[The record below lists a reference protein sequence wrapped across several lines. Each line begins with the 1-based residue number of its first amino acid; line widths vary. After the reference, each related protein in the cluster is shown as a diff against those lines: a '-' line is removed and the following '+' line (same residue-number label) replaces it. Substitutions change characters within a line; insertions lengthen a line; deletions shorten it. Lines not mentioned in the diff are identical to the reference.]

1 MGEPSDHSS
10 VKESLACINLSSHL
24 DGLLFFFVGPLLR
37 ANECTLSQVPWV
49 VEKVVIM
56 LSRAL
61 ISMCT
66 RGLWDSPTSVHMLI
80 SVM

>member
-1 MGEPSDHSS
+1 MHKPVVTSGWSP
-10 VKESLACINLSSHL
+10 
-24 DGLLFFFVGPLLR
+24 FFFVGPLLQ

-49 VEKVVIM
+49 VCHCVEKEKVVIM
-56 LSRAL
+56 LSTAL

-66 RGLWDSPTSVHMLI
+66 RGLWDSLTSVHMLI